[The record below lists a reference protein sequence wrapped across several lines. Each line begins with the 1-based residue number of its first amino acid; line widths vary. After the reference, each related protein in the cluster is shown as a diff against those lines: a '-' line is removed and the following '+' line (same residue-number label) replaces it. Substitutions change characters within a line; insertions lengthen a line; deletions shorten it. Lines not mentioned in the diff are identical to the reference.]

1 MNINTPIPSSL
12 DLLRDLI
19 AFDTTSRLPNAELIN
34 YIETR
39 LNTFGIQC
47 TQIPNIDGTKANL
60 YCTVGPQ
67 NTPGVMLSGHTDV
80 VPIDGQQ
87 WTRPAFELTEA
98 DGKVYGRGT
107 TDMKGFVACAM
118 RAAMVASQRSLSVP
132 LHLGFSYDEEIGCVG
147 VRSMIDLLANAPT
160 RPAMCIVGEP
170 TNMQVATKHKG
181 KYSITARCVG
191 KEAHSSVAP
200 NTVNAIHL
208 ATDLVKI
215 LRELQQELI
224 DAWQGSGEER
234 LSVPYTTVHVGNIV
248 ADQAL
253 NIVPNLC
260 TVKFEIRNVA
270 TDNPEALLS
279 TIKKRMEPIVTAAC
293 KHLQQVEC
301 SQSVH
306 TSIEPSSSVSD
317 LPSVMPAVTFTIDN
331 TYPGL
336 NTHPEEDVVELVKS
350 LVGANA
356 LSSVAYGTEAGLF
369 SQVLGIPTVVCG
381 PGSMDQGH
389 KPDEYITLAQLERCD
404 VMLDR
409 LISYLEQQA
418 DETF

>member
-1 MNINTPIPSSL
+1 MNNTTAIPSSL

-19 AFDTTSRLPNAELIN
+19 AFDTTSRLPNAELIH
-34 YIETR
+34 YIKNR
-39 LNTFGIQC
+39 LNAFGVHC
-47 TQIPNIDGTKANL
+47 TQIPNVDGTKANL
-60 YCTVGPQ
+60 YCTVGPP

-80 VPIDGQQ
+80 VPIDGQH

-118 RAAMVASQRSLSVP
+118 RAAMVASQQTLKVP
-132 LHLGFSYDEEIGCVG
+132 MHLGFSYDEEIGCVG

-170 TNMQVATKHKG
+170 THMQVATKHKG
-181 KYSITARCVG
+181 KLSVTARCVG

-208 ATDLVKI
+208 ATDLVQI

-224 DAWQGSGEER
+224 DAWQGSDEER
-234 LSVPYTTVHVGNIV
+234 LTVPYTTVHVGNIV

-253 NIVPNLC
+253 NIVSNLC

-270 TDNPEALLS
+270 TDNPEALLR
-279 TIKKRMEPIVTAAC
+279 IIEKRMQPIVTAAC
-293 KHLQQVEC
+293 EHMQQFEC
-301 SQSVH
+301 SQSAH
-306 TSIEPSSSVSD
+306 ASIEPPSSLSD
-317 LPSVMPAVTFTIDN
+317 LPSVLPAVTFTIDN

-356 LSSVAYGTEAGLF
+356 LSSVAFGTEAGLF

-381 PGSMDQGH
+381 PGSMEQGH
-389 KPDEYITLAQLERCD
+389 KPDEYITLAQLDHCD
-404 VMLDR
+404 AMLDR
-409 LISYLEQQA
+409 LINYL
-418 DETF
+418 TS